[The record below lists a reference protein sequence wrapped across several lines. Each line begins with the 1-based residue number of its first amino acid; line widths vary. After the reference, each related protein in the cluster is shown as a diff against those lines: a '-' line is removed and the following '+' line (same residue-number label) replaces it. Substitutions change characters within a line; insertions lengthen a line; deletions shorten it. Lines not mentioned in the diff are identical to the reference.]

1 MSNGSSDMTT
11 AATKDPAPQTPQP
24 APPVPNRV
32 GWGPVPAILW
42 TLGIFFGSMFAAG
55 VVLGIVAG
63 LTGMN
68 GNQITDWLNESVT
81 GQFLYIALSYGM
93 VVTMLATVLKHYRA
107 SFRTIGLA
115 RWPGW
120 RDVGAA
126 LTAFLVYIPTLV
138 GTTVLAKLLVPSI
151 DLEQKQKIGFEAA
164 RGAPQLL
171 LVFAALVLAVPF
183 TEEVLTRGFLYTGL
197 KSRLSKLWAVLGTSV
212 LFALA
217 HLQFGSGAPLL
228 WTAAM
233 DTFILSLVLLYLREK
248 TGSLWAGIG
257 VHMLKNGLAF
267 LALFVFTQR

>member
-1 MSNGSSDMTT
+1 
-11 AATKDPAPQTPQP
+11 
-24 APPVPNRV
+24 
-32 GWGPVPAILW
+32 
-42 TLGIFFGSMFAAG
+42 
-55 VVLGIVAG
+55 
-63 LTGMN
+63 
-68 GNQITDWLNESVT
+68 
-81 GQFLYIALSYGM
+81 M